1 MPRPARAF
9 VAAFWAAGLVAC
21 AALLERPSPLFVNLG
36 AGDEPFTVG
45 FRERW
50 EREGRRGNP
59 ETMFRWTEDGARL
72 RLPVGIE
79 GPAPRVRLRMAR
91 FSPEP
96 AEMVL
101 WNAGREV
108 ERWRQGSRGMHVREF
123 GLGPARAV
131 DLQFRSESADGS
143 PVGVALDWM
152 EVLDAGGLRPPAGI
166 ALRAAAVLI
175 AIPLLAA
182 ALAGTLD
189 AALAL
194 GALFAWGT
202 ALGLAA
208 DRLGTLLA
216 MDAAFLPVLLA
227 AAAVAAALA
236 VLRRGW
242 PDAVD
247 RRAAVVPLAAVTV
260 WLALVLHPFY
270 YYPDVDRHR
279 VLLHALQDNPSLLAD
294 PAQPWPHQVTRVI
307 GGQKVALPYA
317 FVFHAAA
324 WPLAGLL
331 GEAAAL
337 KTAGVAAL
345 GVTLLLVFPLA
356 RALGLGLGA
365 AVAAQVLAAVIPVS
379 TSRVVLALHPTLLG
393 QAAIALLLV
402 HLARR
407 LAHLD
412 GARDAAA
419 ATAFLL
425 LAQVVYTGSLI
436 SVGALAA
443 ALTIAEFA
451 AGEWRRA
458 LRVLGAWGVATAIVL
473 AQYAGFFPVL
483 WSDVLPHVGGAPAS
497 APGDDASVAA
507 RGLTRLKVFF
517 DTLFPLLAGAGL
529 AVSRGTAVH
538 ARRVLLAALAAGVA
552 LAFARFVVPSL
563 LADAKEVELL
573 VAQVAVASA
582 GALAWGWTR
591 GRSARAASIV
601 LGLAALAWG
610 VWQSALHYAARFTA
624 AGR

>member
-9 VAAFWAAGLVAC
+9 FAAFWAAGLLAC

-45 FRERW
+45 FRGRW

-72 RLPVGIE
+72 RLPVGIA
-79 GPAPRVRLRMAR
+79 GPAPRIRLRMAR

-96 AEMVL
+96 AEML
-101 WNAGREV
+101 LRNEGRV
-108 ERWRQGSRGMHVREF
+108 IERWRQDSRGMHVREF
-123 GLGPARAV
+123 ALGPARAV
-131 DLQFRSESADGS
+131 DLQFRSESADQS
-143 PVGVALDWM
+143 PVGLALDWM

-175 AIPLLAA
+175 AIPFLAA
-182 ALAGTLD
+182 ALAATLD
-189 AALAL
+189 AAFAL
-194 GALFAWGT
+194 GALFAWGA

-216 MDAAFLPVLLA
+216 LDAAFLPVLLA
-227 AAAVAAALA
+227 TAALAAALA

-242 PDAVD
+242 RDAVD
-247 RRAAVVPLAAVTV
+247 RRAVVVPVAAITV

-279 VLLHALQDNPSLLAD
+279 VLLHALQGNPSLLAD
-294 PAQPWPHQVTRVI
+294 PVQPWPEQVTREI
-307 GGQKVALPYA
+307 GGHKVALPYA
-317 FVFHAAA
+317 FVFHAVA

-345 GVTLLLVFPLA
+345 GMTLLLVFPFA
-356 RALGLGLGA
+356 RAAGLGFGA
-365 AVAAQVLAAVIPVS
+365 AVAAQALAAAIPVS

-393 QAAIALLLV
+393 QAVLVLLLV

-407 LAHLD
+407 LGHLD

-425 LAQVVYTGSLI
+425 LAQLVYTGSLI
-436 SVGALAA
+436 GVGALAV
-443 ALTIAEFA
+443 ALTVAEFA

-458 LRVLGAWGVATAIVL
+458 LRLLGAWGVATAIVL

-483 WSDVLPHVGGAPAS
+483 WSEVLPHVGGSAAA
-497 APGDDASVAA
+497 APGDDPSAAA

-517 DTLFPLLAGAGL
+517 DTLLPLLAAAGL
-529 AVSRGTAVH
+529 AVMRTAVH
-538 ARRVLLAALAAGVA
+538 ARRVILSALAAGVV

-563 LADAKEVELL
+563 LADAKEVELM
-573 VAQVAVASA
+573 VAPVAVASA

-591 GRSARAASIV
+591 GRGGRAASIV
-601 LGLAALAWG
+601 LGLAAFGWG
-610 VWQSALHYAARFTA
+610 AWQSGLHYAARFTA